1 MRLRF
6 LVLISA
12 LGPGVA
18 RAQPSEDVASAST
31 LLVSSPHLVAW
42 LRTRSAGVRAAT
54 EKTRQAEAEARQA
67 GVLPN
72 PTLGLTL
79 GGVPVGETNPPGL
92 GFSDTANFTVG
103 LTEVVELGKRGP
115 RQRGAN
121 LRARAAAED
130 GVGTLAERLG
140 DARLALGKAVYVR
153 AKLAALEENLRA
165 ARDLATLEQA
175 RRKAGDI
182 SESEY
187 QRVVLDAENVE
198 LDLAHGRA
206 DLADAMADCRAAL
219 TARCDVDGVAAD
231 ALDKAAEIP
240 GAVDASTVAARP
252 DLRSLDLQRQ
262 GALEDATLAR
272 HRVIPDPELG
282 VSYTA
287 DGFTVSGNDPRTL
300 TFNVGI
306 PLAIFDTGSHDAAKA
321 EAHARELEATASAT
335 LTEARAGVDG
345 LLEKKKYLEEAVQLV
360 TSDAIPRSQDVL
372 EATRKAY
379 ETGHVSL
386 SDLIL
391 VQRNHRELIGKALD
405 LRFELFQARNDLR
418 RALGLDAAVARLDSQ
433 QEKHP

>member
-6 LVLISA
+6 LLLISA

-54 EKTRQAEAEARQA
+54 ERTHQAEAEARQA

-92 GFSDTANFTVG
+92 GFSDVANFTVG

-115 RQRGAN
+115 RQRGAE

-130 GVGTLAERLG
+130 GVGTLADRLG
-140 DARLALGKAVYVR
+140 DARLALGKAVYAR
-153 AKLAALEENLRA
+153 AKLSALEENLRA
-165 ARDLATLEQA
+165 ARDLAALEQA

-206 DLADAMADCRAAL
+206 DLADALAECRAVM
-219 TARCDVDGVAAD
+219 TARCNVDGVAAE
-231 ALDKAAEIP
+231 ALDSAAELP
-240 GAVDASTVAARP
+240 DSVDPDAVAARA

-262 GALEDATLAR
+262 GALEDATLAKR
-272 HRVIPDPELG
+272 RVIPDPELG

-300 TFNVGI
+300 SFSIGI

-321 EAHARELEATASAT
+321 ESHARELAATASAT

-345 LLEKKKYLEEAVQLV
+345 LLEKKRYLEDAVKLV
-360 TSDAIPRSQDVL
+360 TADAIPRSQDVL

-433 QEKHP
+433 EKKVQ

>member
-6 LVLISA
+6 LVMTIA
-12 LGPGVA
+12 LGPGAA

-140 DARLALGKAVYVR
+140 DARLALGKAVYAR

-418 RALGLDAAVARLDSQ
+418 RALGLDAAVARTASEEQ
-433 QEKHP
+433 HP

>member
-1 MRLRF
+1 
-6 LVLISA
+6 
-12 LGPGVA
+12 
-18 RAQPSEDVASAST
+18 
-31 LLVSSPHLVAW
+31 
-42 LRTRSAGVRAAT
+42 
-54 EKTRQAEAEARQA
+54 AEARQA

-115 RQRGAN
+115 RVRGAE

-130 GVGTLAERLG
+130 RVGTLAEPLG
-140 DARLALGKAVYVR
+140 AAPLP
-153 AKLAALEENLRA
+153 ALEENLRA

-206 DLADAMADCRAAL
+206 DLADALADCRATL

-231 ALDKAAEIP
+231 ALDHSAELP
-240 GAVDASTVAARP
+240 ASVDPSGVAARP

-287 DGFTVSGNDPRTL
+287 DGFTISGNDPRTL

-321 EAHARELEATASAT
+321 EHHARELEATASAT

-345 LLEKKKYLEEAVQLV
+345 LLEKKKYLEGAVQLV
-360 TSDAIPRSQDVL
+360 TADAIPRSQDVL

-405 LRFELFQARNDLR
+405 LRSELFQARNDLR
-418 RALGLDAAVARLDSQ
+418 RALGLDAAVARLEP
-433 QEKHP
+433 QEKQP